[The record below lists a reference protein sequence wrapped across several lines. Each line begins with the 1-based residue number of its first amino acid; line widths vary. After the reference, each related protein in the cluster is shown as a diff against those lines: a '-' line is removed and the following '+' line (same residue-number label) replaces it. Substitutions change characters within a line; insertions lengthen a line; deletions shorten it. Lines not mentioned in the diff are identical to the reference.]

1 MRLGCYRIGSTRHP
15 GAPETERK
23 HMPRYLVSG
32 IAELVSDVAAVLREH
47 DAEAVEV
54 HDIDDVPRACAEAG
68 PGAFDGYVQL
78 PATFTVQG
86 DNAVRRVHHF
96 FAEGVLA
103 RFPAV
108 AAALP
113 ALKSDA
119 RLTFVTGV
127 LPGDVSTDDDVAA
140 RSALIRIL
148 GRAARADAS
157 NGLRVTSLDSGS
169 TAKEIALAALGR
181 SSSAGAVAD
190 ASDEDYTE
198 WRMELLGMMWAET

>member
-1 MRLGCYRIGSTRHP
+1 
-15 GAPETERK
+15 
-23 HMPRYLVSG
+23 MPRYLVSG

-47 DAEAVEV
+47 EAEVVEV
-54 HDIDDVPRACAEAG
+54 PDIEDVPRACAEAG

-86 DNAVRRVHHF
+86 DTAVQRVHHF
-96 FAEGVLA
+96 FADGVLA

-113 ALKSDA
+113 VLKPDA

-127 LPGDVSTDDDVAA
+127 LPADVSTDDDVAA
-140 RSALIRIL
+140 RSALIRVL
-148 GRAARADAS
+148 GHAARADAS
-157 NGLRVTSLDSGS
+157 NGLRVISLGSGS
-169 TAKEIALAALGR
+169 TPKEIALAALGR
-181 SSSAGAVAD
+181 GAASGALAAGL
-190 ASDEDYTE
+190 SDEDYTE

>member
-1 MRLGCYRIGSTRHP
+1 
-15 GAPETERK
+15 
-23 HMPRYLVSG
+23 MPRYLVSG
-32 IAELVSDVAAVLREH
+32 IAELVAQVATVLRENGSTV
-47 DAEAVEV
+47 VEV
-54 HDIDDVPRACAEAG
+54 DDIDDVSRACADAG

-86 DNAVRRVHHF
+86 DTAVERVHHF

-113 ALKSDA
+113 SLQRDA

-140 RSALIRIL
+140 RSALIRVL
-148 GRAARADAS
+148 AHAARADAS
-157 NGLRVTSLDSGS
+157 NGLRVTSLSSGS

-181 SSSAGAVAD
+181 GSASG
-190 ASDEDYTE
+190 
-198 WRMELLGMMWAET
+198 